1 MHRTVEVLDAH
12 GCKLPAI
19 TDQLKLSLVF
29 KNSKEH
35 LLYAVIALL
44 ITLFQIAIV
53 NRPCSFSGN
62 CSGMVATGRL
72 GLCLVVNGVKKVVHK

>member
-1 MHRTVEVLDAH
+1 MLDAH
-12 GCKLPAI
+12 GRKLPAI

-35 LLYAVIALL
+35 LLYAVA
-44 ITLFQIAIV
+44 TV

-72 GLCLVVNGVKKVVHK
+72 GLCLVVNGVKRLYVNSLLLYSEIRCT